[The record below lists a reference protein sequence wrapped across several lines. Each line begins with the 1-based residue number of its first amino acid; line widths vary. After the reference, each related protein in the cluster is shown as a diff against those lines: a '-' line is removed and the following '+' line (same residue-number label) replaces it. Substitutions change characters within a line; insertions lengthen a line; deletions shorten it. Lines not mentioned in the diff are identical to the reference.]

1 MSDDQNI
8 IEPDKTANIAD
19 MQTER
24 IGSSAN
30 VSNKQDSDIPQKRS
44 FDADRQN
51 AARINGGKPIAN
63 KSAAKTTAV
72 AGGQHPSDKANV
84 GPRPQRRG
92 NTEIKG
98 YTILGKIAKGGM
110 GEVYKGIHNGLGK
123 EVILKKLIA
132 KAPQTFYERFKR
144 EATIMMEVSHP
155 NVVHLFDY
163 FQENN
168 SSYIVMEYVSGYNLS
183 EIIKK
188 FGQVPVYLACYIAY
202 EIAKG
207 LECAHEKGI
216 IHRDIKPANVLISTK
231 GEIKLTD
238 FGIAFKTNRE
248 DEVNI
253 TKTGT
258 LLGTPAYMSPEQIN
272 SSKDVDERT
281 DLYALGIIFYEMLAG
296 EKPFSNEFSVENL
309 ANIRKGKCK
318 PLRYYNSDVPPY
330 LVRIIKKLC
339 NPKRTKRYYNI
350 KEFIRKIESIL
361 FFKFKDVHEI
371 RQKFSVLIGTQYS
384 AAELDCFV
392 YPKAAVMTEV
402 ISKVTLPILSGIL
415 IILFL
420 WMALPQ
426 VLLTFAFSNQYGIM
440 DLRVGSESAINY
452 YDMQIY
458 SPERGKNMV
467 RRTGTVHRNKMRLH
481 NIVLPT
487 GSYVCQFRSGG
498 KLTST
503 EFALRSYRTSR
514 SNNVE
519 ITLRPDA
526 KSNFTIVPTIIA
538 DRQINIADVDILY
551 KRSSETD
558 WLPYMTSTRLTNG
571 ETYDWIARCYGYKD
585 AVIPAV
591 SVPVGQRVLP
601 LTFTLLKPK
610 ARLVLTESD
619 IPLEISLGE
628 SNRVWLDEDG
638 LKTGYVSRLGRLK
651 SVYLNEGPITV
662 TVTNKKFK
670 VQASASAT
678 LDNRKEWVLR
688 TEYDEKNNRLKVS
701 VK

>member
-1 MSDDQNI
+1 MSDTEKNI
-8 IEPDKTANIAD
+8 ETDKTAAISD
-19 MQTER
+19 MPTER
-24 IGSSAN
+24 IEM
-30 VSNKQDSDIPQKRS
+30 KQNDAPKSERETPQRRS
-44 FDADRQN
+44 FDADKQN
-51 AARINGGKPIAN
+51 AAKQNGGKPVIN
-63 KSAAKTTAV
+63 KTASKPTGT
-72 AGGQHPSDKANV
+72 GGQTPSGKANI
-84 GPRPQRRG
+84 GSQPQKRG

-281 DLYALGIIFYEMLAG
+281 DIYALGIIFYEMLAG

-309 ANIRKGKCK
+309 ANIRKGKSK
-318 PLRYYNSDVPPY
+318 PLRFYNKNVPPH
-330 LVRIIKKLC
+330 LVRIIRKMC
-339 NPKRTKRYYNI
+339 HPKRTKRYNNI
-350 KEFIRKIESIL
+350 KEFIRRIETIL
-361 FFKFKDVHEI
+361 FFKFKDVHDI

-392 YPKAAVMTEV
+392 YPKAAVTTEV
-402 ISKVTLPILSGIL
+402 VSKVTLPVMCLILL
-415 IILFL
+415 IMFL

-426 VLLTFAFSNQYGIM
+426 VLLTFAFSNQCGIL
-440 DLRVGSESAINY
+440 DLRVGSESPINY

-467 RRTGTVHRNKMRLH
+467 RRTGTVRHNKMRLH

-487 GSYVCQFRSGG
+487 GSYICQFSSGG

-503 EFALRSYRTSR
+503 EFALRSYGTIR
-514 SNNVE
+514 SNRLD

-526 KSNFTIVPTIIA
+526 KSNFSILPTIIA
-538 DRQINIADVDILY
+538 DRQINMPDVDILY
-551 KRSSETD
+551 KSVEDGD
-558 WLPYMTSTRLTNG
+558 WKPYTQSTRLING
-571 ETYDWIARCYGYKD
+571 ASFDFMAKCYGYKD

-591 SVPVGQRVLP
+591 NVPVGQRVLP
-601 LTFTLLKPK
+601 LTFTMIKPK
-610 ARLVLTESD
+610 ARLVLTESV

-628 SNRVWLDEDG
+628 TNRVWLDEDG
-638 LKTGYVSRLGRLK
+638 LKTGYVSRLGRSK

-662 TVTNKKFK
+662 TVRNKKFK
-670 VQASASAT
+670 VQAETSAN
-678 LDNRKEWVLR
+678 LDNTKEWVLR

-701 VK
+701 VR